1 MRGQAVTLSGLRA
14 ARYGLALLGV
24 LLLGL
29 SQAQGQTNPIRFAVI
44 GDFGNAG
51 QAEQDVANLV
61 KSWKPEFIITVG
73 DNNYSDGAA
82 STIDPNIGQYY
93 HEFIYPYKGR
103 YGAGATVNRF
113 FPSLGNHDWGTAGAT
128 PYIDYFTLPGNERYY
143 NFVWAPVEFFAIDSD
158 GHEPDGNTASSVQ
171 GAWLQSR
178 LAASTARWKLVYFH
192 HPPYSSGEH
201 GSSTNMR
208 WPFQQW
214 GASAV
219 LTGHDHLYERVLVD
233 GFPYFVMGLGGK
245 SIYSFHSVVAGSQVR
260 FNGDYGAMLV
270 TASTEGITFQTYTRT
285 GTLIDT
291 YTLQ

>member
-1 MRGQAVTLSGLRA
+1 MRGQAVTISGLRA
-14 ARYGLALLGV
+14 ARYGLALLAM
-24 LLLGL
+24 LLLAL
-29 SQAQGQTNPIRFAVI
+29 PQAQGQTNPIRFAVI
-44 GDFGNAG
+44 GDFGSAS
-51 QAEQDVANLV
+51 QAEQDVADLA

-113 FPSLGNHDWGTAGAT
+113 FPSLGNHDWGTAGAR
-128 PYIDYFTLPGNERYY
+128 PYVDYFTLPGNERYY
-143 NFVWAPVEFFAIDSD
+143 NFIWGPVEFFAIDSD
-158 GHEPDGNTASSVQ
+158 GHEPDGNTASSIQ

-270 TASTEGITFQTYTRT
+270 TASTESITFQTYTRA